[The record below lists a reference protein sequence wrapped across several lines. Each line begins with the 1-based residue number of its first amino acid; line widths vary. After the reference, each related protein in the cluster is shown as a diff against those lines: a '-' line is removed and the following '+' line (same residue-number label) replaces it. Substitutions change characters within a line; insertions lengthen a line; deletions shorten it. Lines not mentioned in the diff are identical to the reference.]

1 MRLLVLATSE
11 RAVCKALKSFSRS
24 TTSVE
29 SFASTTQLNFADVK
43 ISLFVPYTVIS
54 HSSVVATE
62 RISAVSSAT
71 ITLSTIEQSLR
82 AIVLFA
88 FLSHTV
94 SVTRSLLST
103 IGLLSAVRTMSIYLD
118 LSSYCFAMIVLV
130 LFCAL
135 TLRVNA

>member
-1 MRLLVLATSE
+1 MQLNLADVIISLLV
-11 RAVCKALKSFSRS
+11 
-24 TTSVE
+24 
-29 SFASTTQLNFADVK
+29 
-43 ISLFVPYTVIS
+43 PYIVIS
-54 HSSVVATE
+54 HSRVVAVE
-62 RISAVSSAT
+62 RIFAVSSAT

-88 FLSHTV
+88 FLSYAV
-94 SVTRSLLST
+94 SVTRSLFKT
-103 IGLLSAVRTMSIYLD
+103 IGFPSAVRTMSIYLD